1 MRGLR
6 QRLQEVRDRL
16 ALHPFWRLVLHF
28 GERLFSGGGEA
39 GEGELSLGVG
49 AMLALLATPG
59 LFITVL
65 LFDKY
70 SSTLRF
76 LRGGGSFDRYAQ
88 SLPDQ
93 YFYFS
98 FSMAITGV
106 VTALKWDSIFPGR
119 LDYMNLAPLPI
130 ATRNIFLANILAII
144 AIALLFVI
152 DVNAVSSLLFP
163 YLVSMEQG
171 TFHDFLRFL
180 GSHALGVLLCS
191 LFIFLALFALVG
203 TLMAV
208 LSNQLFRRISLYIRV
223 AVVMAML
230 TLLSTSAAVSRL
242 LHDSPAAA
250 NSIPWFLPPM
260 WFLGFARSLFG
271 ETNPQFVRL
280 GRFGIEM
287 MGAAVLLAVAT
298 YVLSYYRYFIRIP
311 ETLDITVRQREPRKL
326 LPDWFLDR
334 LLLRTPFERAC
345 YRFTLKTL
353 VRNERQ
359 SLFLGGFLGLG
370 LVLGSQTLVSAVSR
384 GGGQTQA
391 LPSADF
397 LAIPLILAYF
407 VICGLCFVFE
417 LPAELSA
424 NWAAQVIVDRE
435 RHHAARVARKVT
447 LSLVWP
453 WLVLIALP
461 LYGYRW
467 GWMVALGH
475 IAVVM
480 VLTYCLADWRLGDFR
495 KIPFTCAYSPWKQNA
510 TVVII
515 LYAVG
520 YILFTATVAEW
531 EHSLL
536 VRRPWTLWVLAAGLL
551 AGWKVLARLRVDKLD
566 PRELIFEEKPIPA
579 VELLNLTGRLPYQ

>member
-1 MRGLR
+1 M
-6 QRLQEVRDRL
+6 
-16 ALHPFWRLVLHF
+16 LHPFWRLVFHF
-28 GERLFSGGGEA
+28 GERLFSGGGDA

-76 LRGGGSFDRYAQ
+76 LRGGGSFDPYAQ

-119 LDYMNLAPLPI
+119 RDYMNLAPLPI
-130 ATRNIFLANILAII
+130 AMRNIFLANILAIT

-152 DVNAVSSLLFP
+152 DVNAVSSLVFP

-171 TFHDFLRFL
+171 TFHDFLLFL

-208 LSNQLFRRISLYIRV
+208 LPNQLFRRISLYIRV
-223 AVVMAML
+223 TVVMAML
-230 TLLSTSAAVSRL
+230 TLLCTSWAVPRL
-242 LHDSPAAA
+242 LRDPLAFQSPLLR
-250 NSIPWFLPPM
+250 WLPPV
-260 WFLGFARSLFG
+260 WFLGFARSLIH
-271 ETNPQFVRL
+271 ETDSRL
-280 GRFGIEM
+280 VHLGMFGIKM
-287 MGAAVLLAVAT
+287 MAVAVVLAGAT

-311 ETLDITVRQREPRKL
+311 ETLDITVRWREPRRL

-345 YRFTLKTL
+345 YRFALKTL

-370 LVLGSQTLVSAVSR
+370 LVLGSQTLVAAFSGS
-384 GGGQTQA
+384 GGQTQA

-424 NWAAQVIVDRE
+424 NWAAQVIVDRG
-435 RHHAARVARKVT
+435 RHHAPRVARKVT
-447 LSLVWP
+447 LSLVWS
-453 WLVLIALP
+453 WLVLAALP
-461 LYGYRW
+461 LYVYRW
-467 GWMVALGH
+467 GWTVALPH

-495 KIPFTCAYSPWKQNA
+495 KIPFTCAYAPWKQNA
-510 TVVII
+510 TVVVI
-515 LYAVG
+515 LYALG

-536 VRRPWTLWVLAAGLL
+536 ERRPWYLWMLAAGFL
-551 AGWKVLARLRVDKLD
+551 AGWRIIAKFRVDDLD
-566 PRELIFEEKPIPA
+566 PTELIFEEKPIPA